1 MAAIA
6 YYSMMSSSSNN
17 AADVLHG
24 NGGEKR
30 THQEM
35 THSSVS
41 DDDYTLFEKAKERLN
56 AAQEELDLAQ
66 QNMERR
72 RQQIRN
78 SGNYEPDSLLCLS
91 DGEGHLLVHI
101 LTYLDTN
108 DLGRSGAVCHTLKNQ
123 ADGCW
128 DTLETRV
135 LTHPSLC
142 SPSAQNCKERVVRYL
157 RASDFASRIGAMGDN
172 ISKHVTV
179 YRYSLLNNTMI
190 TERVEGCCTGCD
202 YPDLT
207 DNYNRDEYDLFVR
220 LSKTS
225 NNELLTEGFASLDWD
240 DVLLEGLDFS
250 KWPELLEINRLVI
263 SQGDEFGLEEGGH
276 EYRLL
281 HNVMRDLTV
290 VIVAVNRLSSEPS
303 LVAANNNFGR
313 DDGVNSADHSI
324 DMMGGHGLCWARGE
338 LSTHSHGPVDEN
350 ENRIKLGVTY
360 DTRTWT
366 DANTGEVLRKECEWK
381 LSI

>member
-1 MAAIA
+1 
-6 YYSMMSSSSNN
+6 MSSSSNN
-17 AADVLHG
+17 AADVLVG

-41 DDDYTLFEKAKERLN
+41 DDDDYTLFEKAKERLN

-72 RQQIRN
+72 RQKIRN

-91 DGEGHLLVHI
+91 DGEGHLLAHI
-101 LTYLDTN
+101 LKNYLDTN
-108 DLGRSGAVCHTLKNQ
+108 DLGRCAAVCHTLKNQ

-128 DTLETRV
+128 DTFETRI
-135 LTHPSLC
+135 LTHPSLY
-142 SPSAQNCKERVVRYL
+142 SPSAQSCKERVVRYL

-172 ISKHVTV
+172 ISKHVIINR
-179 YRYSLLNNTMI
+179 YRRFDDTMI
-190 TERVEGCCTGCD
+190 TERVGGYCTGCD
-202 YPDLT
+202 FPDLT
-207 DNYNRDEYDLFVR
+207 YYNRNEYDLFVR

-225 NNELLTEGFASLDWD
+225 NNELLTEGFTSIDWD

-263 SQGDEFGLEEGGH
+263 TQGDEFGLEEGGH

-290 VIVAVNRLSSEPS
+290 VIVAVNKLSSEPS

-313 DDGVNSADHSI
+313 EGGSADHGI
-324 DMMGGHGLCWARGE
+324 DMMGDHAFCWARGE

-360 DTRTWT
+360 DTSTWT
-366 DANTGEVLRKECEWK
+366 DTNTGEVLRKECQWK